1 MNNGTQVKTHKLLQ
15 IVAKPISDH
24 ECVRTACSQLLY
36 VTSLEQVVIS
46 SCYKVD
52 DDHRRLA
59 TSCCHKT
66 NTGCS

>member
-36 VTSLEQVVIS
+36 VTSLEQAVI
-46 SCYKVD
+46 
-52 DDHRRLA
+52 
-59 TSCCHKT
+59 
-66 NTGCS
+66 